1 MNFKKIKVR
10 YIVIAIVV
18 ILLLLFAWWWF
29 FGGKVDKHYK
39 IEGII
44 SSEYNGTVVCMYDY
58 FSEEK
63 INEAT
68 VSKGKFVLKGEV
80 DTAYLARLVNE
91 GRVFDLMVEPGKDIK
106 INFEDKTFV
115 ESSTLNNDLAQ
126 FQAMVKDYNL
136 IIKND
141 STGMSRDAFQS
152 AVVTAMESHFNDML
166 GVYMLK
172 EYLKLNPTEY
182 ELENVVNNFG
192 TVVIDNPAIG
202 EILKEYA
209 ATLEMEE

>member
-39 IEGII
+39 IEGVI

-91 GRVFDLMVEPGKDIK
+91 GRTFDLMVEPGKDIK

-136 IIKND
+136 IIVND
-141 STGMSRDAFQS
+141 STGMFHEAFQS
-152 AVVTAMESHFNDML
+152 DVVTAMESHFNDML

-192 TVVIDNPAIG
+192 TVVIDNPVIA
-202 EILKEYA
+202 EILKENA